1 MTKNVVLGIVGSVLD
16 NRGKGYKR
24 WESWRPSVSLCMQ
37 PNLRVDRFELL
48 HQPGDIKLA
57 KEVATDIASI
67 SAGTEVVLHAV
78 DFSDPWDFEEVYS
91 KLLDFCLGYRFR
103 TEDEQY
109 FLHITTGTHVA
120 QICWFLLCEANYVP
134 AQLLQ
139 SSPKKTAEHR
149 NGTIQIID
157 LDLSRY
163 DAISSRF
170 KRHNLEGE
178 EFLKSGIATR
188 NAQFNAMIHE
198 IERVVIRSK
207 APLLITGP
215 TGAGKSQLAKRVY
228 ELKHKRAQVQGEFVA
243 INCATLR
250 GDNAMS
256 TLFGHTRGAF
266 TGAQQARKGLLA
278 KAHLGLLFLDEIG
291 ELGLDE
297 QAMLLHALEEKCFYP
312 VGADAPVKSDFQ
324 LIAGTNRDLR
334 AAVKAGRFREDLLS
348 RINLWSYELPGLKD
362 RREDLEPN
370 IDYEL
375 QQLEAKQ
382 NHKISFNKLA
392 RQQYLAFAMSAE
404 ASWNGN
410 FRDLNASIRRMATLA
425 DGGRITEAVV
435 GREIQRLKRFWA
447 ETQVESSLPRLEE
460 FVTPEVLAE
469 MDQFDQ
475 WQLAK
480 VISICQNAHSL
491 SDAGRQLFDR
501 SRLQKTSVN
510 DSHRIRQYLAK
521 FGVTADRIRS

>member
-1 MTKNVVLGIVGSVLD
+1 MKKNVVLGIVGQALD

-24 WESWRPSVSLCMQ
+24 WDAWRPSVSVCMQ
-37 PNLRVDRFELL
+37 PDLHVDRFELI
-48 HQPGDIKLA
+48 HQPRDFKLA
-57 KEVATDIASI
+57 NEVATDIASV
-67 SAGTEVVLHAV
+67 SVATTVGLHPIE
-78 DFSDPWDFEEVYS
+78 FNDPWDFEEVYS
-91 KLLDFCLGYRFR
+91 KLLDFCLAYRFDN
-103 TEDEQY
+103 ENEQY

-139 SSPKKTAEHR
+139 SSPQKSTEH
-149 NGTIQIID
+149 GKGSIQIID

-170 KRHNLEGE
+170 KRHKLEGE
-178 EFLKSGIATR
+178 AFLKSGIATR
-188 NAQFNAMIHE
+188 NERFNAMIHE

-228 ELKHKRAQVQGEFVA
+228 ELKQRRAQVQGEFIA

-278 KAHLGLLFLDEIG
+278 KAHKGLLFLDEIG

-312 VGADAPVKSDFQ
+312 VGADVAVNSDFQ

-334 AAVKAGRFREDLLS
+334 IAVKNGQFRDDLLS

-362 RREDLEPN
+362 RREDIEPN

-375 QQLEAKQ
+375 QQLEAEQ

-392 RQQYLAFAMSAE
+392 RQQYLTFAKSTE
-404 ASWNGN
+404 ASWSGN
-410 FRDLNASIRRMATLA
+410 FRDLNGSIRRMVTLA
-425 DGGRITEAVV
+425 DGGRITEEVV
-435 GREIQRLKRFWA
+435 ATEVARLRLFWA
-447 ETQVESSLPRLEE
+447 DTKPEQALPRLENY
-460 FVTPEVLAE
+460 VATDVLAE

-475 WQLAK
+475 WQLSR
-480 VISICQNAHSL
+480 VIAVCQGTASL
-491 SDAGRQLFDR
+491 SEAGRQLFDR
-501 SRLQKTSVN
+501 SRLQKSSVN
-510 DSHRIRQYLAK
+510 DSHRLRQYLAK
-521 FGVTADRIRS
+521 YGLSADQLLR